1 MRLRPLVS
9 TALVTTAVALTA
21 CGGDSDE
28 DQIRSAVTDF
38 TEAVQDKDAGKLC
51 SSVVTERIPDGE
63 KCEDQ
68 VSGDEFESIGKL
80 EDIKV
85 TDIKVKGDT
94 ATAQVAA
101 TVDGKE
107 SKDDGTFKKVDGDWK
122 LALDE

>member
-1 MRLRPLVS
+1 M
-9 TALVTTAVALTA
+9 T
-21 CGGDSDE
+21 E
-28 DQIRSAVTDF
+28 F
-38 TEAVQDKDAGKLC
+38 TEAVQEKDAGKLC
-51 SSVVTERIPDGE
+51 DSVVTERIPEGE

-85 TDIKVKGDT
+85 SDIKIKGET
-94 ATAQVAA
+94 ATAKVAA

>member
-38 TEAVQDKDAGKLC
+38 TEAVKDKDAGKLC

-107 SKDDGTFKKVDGDWK
+107 SKDEGTFKKVDGDWK